1 MDTKEV
7 LLDELKEYE
16 SLYRFTN
23 LDTFLNILLT
33 DSLVLVKPDL
43 WDDPHEMSL
52 IKSSIDK
59 SIEDICAG
67 YEIAINDYRA
77 VEGLIRIQYII
88 DNLYAQCWSTLSES
102 DALWRI
108 YYNEGKALRLCTKI
122 DQIRKH
128 KNLTPSI
135 VTYNDSSEIHHCKT
149 EYDFYKL
156 STTKRTAF
164 SHEKEVRLIYYS
176 DIDED
181 DLYARFLKLYKSD
194 FLRRKNYILKTREEE
209 NELNYPSILKN
220 SSVTIDDEIIKYSR
234 ISESFKSVA
243 IEPSNFIDS
252 VLVSPFAPKWFCQM
266 IETLCGKY
274 GINYIGQSTLYKK

>member
-1 MDTKEV
+1 MNTKEL

-16 SLYRFTN
+16 SLYRFTS
-23 LDTFLNILLT
+23 LDVFLNILLT
-33 DSLVLVKPDL
+33 KSLVLVKPDL

-59 SIEDICAG
+59 SIEAICAKR
-67 YEIAINDYRA
+67 ETAIDDYYA
-77 VEGLIRIQYII
+77 VKDLLRIQYMI

-108 YYNEGKALRLCTKI
+108 YFNEGKALRLCTKLE
-122 DQIRKH
+122 QIRTH
-128 KNLTPSI
+128 NNLTPSI
-135 VTYNDSSEIHHCKT
+135 VTYNDSSEISHCIN

-164 SHEKEVRLIYYS
+164 SHEKEVRLMFYS

-181 DLYARFLKLYKSD
+181 DLYARFLELYKSD
-194 FLRRKNYILKTREEE
+194 YLQRKKYILTQEEE
-209 NELNYPSILKN
+209 QELYCPSILRN
-220 SSVTIDDEIIKYSR
+220 GDVSIDDEIMKYRRS
-234 ISESFKSVA
+234 IDEFKSVT
-243 IEPSNFIDS
+243 IEPSIFIDS
-252 VLVSPFAPKWFCQM
+252 VLVSPFAPTWFCQM

-274 GINYIGQSTLYKK
+274 DINFIGQSALYQK